1 MAVKRDGIRGTW
13 YYVIDVPATSG
24 RRQQIRR
31 HGFPTKKAAAMAEA
45 EVVADVRHG
54 RYLRPSRSTVGE
66 YLVETWLPARRVN
79 LRASTVLGYQKVIQ
93 RRIVPYIGDELLAA
107 LDAAT
112 LEHFYA
118 RLLAGGGEGGR
129 QLSAKTVANTAGV
142 LSIALAD
149 AVRLKLVPHNV
160 ANDARLPRR
169 RRPEMTAWTEA
180 EAGAFLA
187 SVADDRLFPL
197 WRLALA
203 TGLRRGELAGLR
215 WRDVDL
221 TEGRLTVASTR
232 VVADVVVTGEPKT
245 RAGARVVSLDPET
258 VTALAA
264 WRRQQAEE
272 RLAVG
277 PAWQDHG
284 LVFVDQ
290 VGVPPHPE
298 TMTRWWR
305 ESVARAGLPPIRLH
319 DARHTAAT
327 MLLRAGVPVKVVAQR
342 LGHADVA
349 VTMRVYQHVTAQDD
363 RSAAD
368 ATGRALGGEN
378 VTIS

>member
-1 MAVKRDGIRGTW
+1 MAFAGLGTTSSTFRR
-13 YYVIDVPATSG
+13 PAGGDNRSVAV
-24 RRQQIRR
+24 
-31 HGFPTKKAAAMAEA
+31 GFPTKKTAATAEA
-45 EVVADVRHG
+45 EVVSDVRHG
-54 RYLRPSRSTVGE
+54 RYVRPSRSTVGE

-79 LRASTVLGYQKVIQ
+79 LRASTVLGYQKVIR
-93 RRIVPYIGDELLAA
+93 RRILPYIGGEPLAA

-118 RLLAGGGEGGR
+118 RLLGGEGCR
-129 QLSAKTVANTAGV
+129 PLSAKTVANTAGV

-169 RRPEMTAWTEA
+169 HRPEMTAWTEA

-187 SVADDRLFPL
+187 SVAGDRLFPL

-203 TGLRRGELAGLR
+203 TGLRHGELAGLR

-245 RAGARVVSLDPET
+245 RAGARVVSLDRET

-272 RLAVG
+272 RLAAG
-277 PAWQDHG
+277 PAWLDHG
-284 LVFVDQ
+284 LVRRS
-290 VGVPPHPE
+290 GRRPAPPGDFD
-298 TMTRWWR
+298 T
-305 ESVARAGLPPIRLH
+305 
-319 DARHTAAT
+319 
-327 MLLRAGVPVKVVAQR
+327 VVA
-342 LGHADVA
+342 
-349 VTMRVYQHVTAQDD
+349 
-363 RSAAD
+363 
-368 ATGRALGGEN
+368 
-378 VTIS
+378 